1 MCLFMDSLF
10 CSIGLFAY
18 PCPKATAIKIRLDIR
33 LYKSSYFY
41 SSSRL
46 SWLFLALSIFIKI
59 YTQPF
64 LNLREGSK
72 GRGCCITI
80 CWCIFSVKRVPS
92 DLMTHQVCALY
103 QQNDSGQKYRKLQT
117 KRQLQ
122 FGGNASIN
130 NNIPGINTVSF
141 LCLTQDKRCL
151 HQTSPFLIG
160 QNYIFT
166 PISQFV
172 MKWGHHDRLRLHLSW
187 FTSQFFHDFA

>member
-1 MCLFMDSLF
+1 MVYVDPYAICSKDHLTMLQGRITVHKSNNCIRMCLFMDSLF
-10 CSIGLFAY
+10 CSIGFFAH

-59 YTQPF
+59 YNQPF

-92 DLMTHQVCALY
+92 DLMTH
-103 QQNDSGQKYRKLQT
+103 
-117 KRQLQ
+117 
-122 FGGNASIN
+122 
-130 NNIPGINTVSF
+130 
-141 LCLTQDKRCL
+141 
-151 HQTSPFLIG
+151 
-160 QNYIFT
+160 
-166 PISQFV
+166 
-172 MKWGHHDRLRLHLSW
+172 
-187 FTSQFFHDFA
+187 